1 MAISSGIFST
11 FVSAETVPLLKYPS
25 PTSTLPLRLLA
36 APPANPRMILLVLL
50 RSLVPRLSSLYGP
63 ISRSTIF
70 SRRHFMFVDKVV
82 PVSAKCSGHAVVVDD
97 IIVVIFTFMSITAPL
112 ALHVCTNLV
121 FVYLA
126 VSEPLHR
133 TSMDPS
139 NKKNILCD
147 EKLKKIFAG
156 RDQVGFLEIAGLIS
170 PHFLK

>member
-36 APPANPRMILLVLL
+36 APPANPRMV
-50 RSLVPRLSSLYGP
+50 RSSVVTCATASTGNRAPRGIMKPKRVSPEMADFIGAP
-63 ISRSTIF
+63 EVSRTQ
-70 SRRHFMFVDKVV
+70 
-82 PVSAKCSGHAVVVDD
+82 
-97 IIVVIFTFMSITAPL
+97 
-112 ALHVCTNLV
+112 ALKLIWAHIKEHNLQ
-121 FVYLA
+121 
-126 VSEPLHR
+126 
-133 TSMDPS
+133 DPS